1 MNRIDTINV
10 SGFWGDR
17 DLSLSLH
24 PDVNFLIG
32 INGSGKTTLINLVAA
47 ALSADYWTLDR
58 LPFKQVEIRLA
69 AVSGRKKPS
78 ILVEKI
84 DDARHPRP
92 AIKYSIRDT
101 SSGRAEH
108 YSMDEFEARRRS
120 RYMRTGSRRL
130 PAPPIFLNRVVEHL
144 NRLVNVSWLSIHR
157 TTLMTERGEDSS
169 YESTVDKKLDDISN
183 QFVRYFSALAQQGS
197 ILLENFQ
204 EEIFL
209 SLLVRG
215 DITKALR
222 ETTQLD
228 ISDEQEALVDIFRQF
243 SLEETAYNQRVNRH
257 FEVLQKAQGKLNGKE
272 ELSLAETATLLATMR
287 IHAVVKK
294 WNTLVSRRAEIFEPR
309 RTFVDILNSLFQSK
323 AIEITEENELIAA
336 SDSGNRLSAKHLSSG
351 EKQLLIILGEALLQE
366 KRPQIYIADEPELS
380 LHVDWQEQLVD
391 NLRKINPNAQVF
403 VATHSP
409 DIVSSYGNNVF
420 DMRSLLS

>member
-1 MNRIDTINV
+1 MNRIDTIKV
-10 SGFWGDR
+10 KGFWGNR

-24 PDVNFLIG
+24 SDVNFLIG

-47 ALSADYWTLDR
+47 ALSADFWTLDR
-58 LPFKQVEIRLA
+58 LPFKELEISLA

-78 ILVEKI
+78 ISVEKSNHP
-84 DDARHPRP
+84 RHPPP
-92 AIKYSIRDT
+92 AIKYSIRN
-101 SSGRAEH
+101 SASEKAEH
-108 YSMDEFEARRRS
+108 YSMDDFEARRRF
-120 RYMRTGSRRL
+120 RYVRTGGRRVF
-130 PAPPIFLNRVVEHL
+130 APPVFHHRVVEHL
-144 NRLVNVSWLSIHR
+144 NQLVNVSWLSIHR
-157 TTLMTERGEDSS
+157 TTMMTERGEDSS

-204 EEIFL
+204 QEIFL

-228 ISDEQEALVDIFRQF
+228 ISNEQEALVDIFRQF
-243 SLEETAYNQRVNRH
+243 SLEETAYTQRVNRH
-257 FEVLQKAQGKLNGKE
+257 YEVLRKAQGKLNGKE
-272 ELSLAETATLLATMR
+272 KLSLEETATLLATMR
-287 IHAVVKK
+287 IHTVVKK
-294 WNTLVSRRAEIFEPR
+294 WNSLVSRRAEIFEPR
-309 RTFVDILNSLFQSK
+309 RTFVDILNGMFQRK
-323 AIEITEENELIAA
+323 AIEITEENELIAK
-336 SDSGNRLSAKHLSSG
+336 SDSGKRLGPTHLSSG

-391 NLRKINPNAQVF
+391 NLRQVNPNAQVF

-420 DMRSLLS
+420 DMRLLLS

>member
-10 SGFWGDR
+10 KGFWGNR

-47 ALSADYWTLDR
+47 ALSADFWTLDR

-78 ILVEKI
+78 ILVEKTEH
-84 DDARHPRP
+84 ARHPPP
-92 AIKYSIRDT
+92 AIAYSIRDT
-101 SSGRAEH
+101 ASGRAKH
-108 YSMDEFEARRRS
+108 YSMDEFEARRRY
-120 RYMRTGSRRL
+120 RYMRTSVRRL

-157 TTLMTERGEDSS
+157 TTLMSERGEDTS
-169 YESTVDKKLDDISN
+169 YESTVDKKLGDISN

-215 DITKALR
+215 NISKALL

-228 ISDEQEALVDIFRQF
+228 ISNEQEALVDIFRQF
-243 SLEETAYNQRVNRH
+243 SLEETAYKQRVNRH
-257 FEVLQKAQGKLNGKE
+257 FEVLQKAQEKLTKKE
-272 ELSLAETATLLATMR
+272 KLSFAETATLLATMR
-287 IHAVVKK
+287 IHNVVKK
-294 WNTLVSRRAEIFEPR
+294 WNILVSRRAEIFEPR
-309 RTFVDILNSLFQSK
+309 QTFVDILNSMFQSK
-323 AIEITEENELIAA
+323 AIEITEKNELIAM
-336 SDSGNRLSAKHLSSG
+336 SDSGKQLGPKHLSSG

-380 LHVDWQEQLVD
+380 LHIDWQEQLVD
-391 NLRKINPNAQVF
+391 NLRQINPNAQVF